1 MTGVNYKP
9 LNKGV
14 LIELVEK
21 TESGIYLPE
30 NSQSQVNDDFY
41 TLVAVADDCIH
52 VKTGDKVN
60 FAGHANPTKI
70 QVDNKTYL
78 LAKEHEIL
86 GKLIQTDL
94 NIIS

>member
-1 MTGVNYKP
+1 MTEVNYKP

-21 TESGIYLPE
+21 TASGIFLPE
-30 NSQSQVNDDFY
+30 NSQTDVDHDFY
-41 TLVAVADDCIH
+41 TLVATADDCVH

-70 QVDNKTYL
+70 EVQGKTYL

-86 GKLIQTDL
+86 GKLITTEVCP
-94 NIIS
+94 

>member
-1 MTGVNYKP
+1 MEEVNYKP
-9 LNKGV
+9 LNRGV

-30 NSQSQVNDDFY
+30 NSQSQVNEDFY
-41 TLVAVADDCIH
+41 TLVATADDCVA

-60 FAGHANPTKI
+60 FTAHANPTKI
-70 QVDNKTYL
+70 QVGNKTYL

-86 GKLIQTDL
+86 GKLVQDNT
-94 NIIS
+94 IIS